1 MIKTSLL
8 RITLEMI
15 REFICKKNK
24 RMACGTHLFGDFIKN
39 RSEAAFA
46 PDFQAELFPC
56 CFLLIETGNKLLKSH
71 EQQTLWVWASL
82 KAMASINLKPN
93 DVRNAIT

>member
-1 MIKTSLL
+1 
-8 RITLEMI
+8 MI

-24 RMACGTHLFGDFIKN
+24 RMAFRTHLFGDFIKN

-56 CFLLIETGNKLLKSH
+56 CFLLIETCNKLLERHWNQLLLSVRIIISA
-71 EQQTLWVWASL
+71 ERELDG
-82 KAMASINLKPN
+82 SIT
-93 DVRNAIT
+93 A